1 MPVMTITSSIVAAV
15 LAILGVPLGVALGL
29 SCTVALLIFQPIPSF
44 ELIPQMMSVVTE
56 DFVLTAVPL
65 FVLAGVVME
74 KGGLGKRL
82 ISFINSLVGW
92 APGGLGVANI
102 IGSMVFGGCSGSSLA
117 DTACLGSILIP
128 RMVSEGY
135 DRNYA
140 GAVTATSS
148 TLAVVIPPSI
158 LLIVWAVI
166 AEQSAALLLV
176 GGFLPGILITLLLLV
191 PNYYISRKRNY
202 GKVAKFSYKEF
213 FKQLKPGIP
222 PMLAPIII
230 IGGIMTGF
238 FTPTEA
244 AGVAS
249 IYALLVTIFIYR
261 GLTINLLA
269 EILVDAGK
277 LTAGILFIVAA
288 SRLFTWIIAWEGVPR
303 LVSNLLLSITH
314 SPIVFLL
321 LVNVLLIFAGMVLD
335 VICALMVF
343 TPLLLPAAI
352 EIGVNPI
359 HLGVIMVGN
368 LAIGLV
374 TPPFGA
380 CLFSTA
386 AVGKMSIEGIVKESL
401 PFYGALIL
409 SLLLYTYIP
418 QIVLFLPNL
427 LFGR

>member
-1 MPVMTITSSIVAAV
+1 MPVMTITSAIVAGI
-15 LAILGVPLGVALGL
+15 LTILGVPLAVALGL
-29 SCTVALLIFQPIPSF
+29 SCTIALLVFQPIPSF

-56 DFVLTAVPL
+56 DFILTAVPL
-65 FVLAGVVME
+65 FILAGVVME
-74 KGGLGKRL
+74 RGGLGKKM
-82 ISFINSLVGW
+82 ISLINSLVGW

-128 RMVSEGY
+128 RMVDEGY
-135 DRNYA
+135 DRHYA

-166 AEQSAALLLV
+166 AEQSVALLLV
-176 GGFLPGILITLLLLV
+176 VGFLPCILITLFLLI
-191 PNYYISRKRNY
+191 PNYYISRKRKY
-202 GKVAKFSYKEF
+202 GRVTKFSYKTF
-213 FKQLKPGIP
+213 LKELKSGIP
-222 PMLAPIII
+222 PILAPVII

-249 IYALLVTIFIYR
+249 IYALLVTVFIYK
-261 GLTINLLA
+261 GLNINLLI
-269 EILVDAGK
+269 EILVEAGK

-303 LVSNLLLSITH
+303 LISNLLLSFTD

-321 LVNVLLIFAGMVLD
+321 LVNILLIFTGMVLD
-335 VICALMVF
+335 VICALMIF

-352 EIGVNPI
+352 AIGVDPI

-401 PFYGALIL
+401 PFYGVLIL

-427 LFGR
+427 FFGR

>member
-1 MPVMTITSSIVAAV
+1 MPIMTITSSLIAVV
-15 LAILGVPLGVALGL
+15 LAILGVSLGVALGL
-29 SCTVALLIFQPIPSF
+29 ACTIALLVFQPIPSF

-56 DFVLTAVPL
+56 DFILTAVPL
-65 FVLAGVVME
+65 FILAGVIME
-74 KGGLGKRL
+74 KGGLGQRMIWL
-82 ISFINSLVGW
+82 VNSLVGW
-92 APGGLGVANI
+92 MPGGLGAANI
-102 IGSMVFGGCSGSSLA
+102 VGSMVFGGCSGSSLA

-135 DRNYA
+135 DRNYS

-166 AEQSAALLLV
+166 AEQSVARLLV
-176 GGFLPGILITLLLLV
+176 GGFLPGVLITIFLLI
-191 PNYYISRKRNY
+191 PNHFISLKRNY
-202 GKVAKFSYKEF
+202 GKIVKFS
-213 FKQLKPGIP
+213 FKGFLKVLKSGILP
-222 PMLAPIII
+222 ILTPIII

-244 AGVAS
+244 AGVS
-249 IYALLVTIFIYR
+249 SVYALIVTVFIYR
-261 GLTINLLA
+261 GLTLNLFL
-269 EILVDAGK
+269 EILVEAGK

-288 SRLFTWIIAWEGVPR
+288 SRLFVWIIAWEDVPR
-303 LVSNLLLSITH
+303 LVSNFLLSITRN
-314 SPIVFLL
+314 PIIFLM
-321 LVNVLLIFAGMVLD
+321 LVNILLIFIGMFLD
-335 VICALMVF
+335 TICSIIVF
-343 TPLLLPAAI
+343 TPLILPAAI
-352 EIGVNPI
+352 EVGINPI

-386 AVGKMSIEGIVKESL
+386 VVGKMPIEGIVKESF

-418 QIVLFLPNL
+418 QLVLFLPNL
-427 LFGR
+427 FFGK

>member
-1 MPVMTITSSIVAAV
+1 MKINFSIV
-15 LAILGVPLGVALGL
+15 
-29 SCTVALLIFQPIPSF
+29 
-44 ELIPQMMSVVTE
+44 
-56 DFVLTAVPL
+56 
-65 FVLAGVVME
+65 
-74 KGGLGKRL
+74 L
-82 ISFINSLVGW
+82 ISS
-92 APGGLGVANI
+92 
-102 IGSMVFGGCSGSSLA
+102 
-117 DTACLGSILIP
+117 
-128 RMVSEGY
+128 Y
-135 DRNYA
+135 
-140 GAVTATSS
+140 
-148 TLAVVIPPSI
+148 
-158 LLIVWAVI
+158 
-166 AEQSAALLLV
+166 LLLYSIT
-176 GGFLPGILITLLLLV
+176 LKELKSGILPI
-191 PNYYISRKRNY
+191 
-202 GKVAKFSYKEF
+202 
-213 FKQLKPGIP
+213 
-222 PMLAPIII
+222 LAPVIIL
-230 IGGIMTGF
+230 GGIMTGF
-238 FTPTEA
+238 FTSTEA
-244 AGVAS
+244 ADVAS

-261 GLTINLLA
+261 GLTIKLLL

-303 LVSNLLLSITH
+303 LISNLLLSITN
-314 SPIVFLL
+314 SPVVFLL
-321 LVNVLLIFAGMVLD
+321 LVNILLIFSGMFLD

-386 AVGKMSIEGIVKESL
+386 AVGKMSIEGIVKESF

>member
-65 FVLAGVVME
+65 FILAGVVIE
-74 KGGLGKRL
+74 KGGLGQRL
-82 ISFINSLVGW
+82 ISFINSLVSW

-213 FKQLKPGIP
+213 FKQLKPGIL

-230 IGGIMTGF
+230 LGGIMTGF

-269 EILVDAGK
+269 AILVDAGK

>member
-1 MPVMTITSSIVAAV
+1 
-15 LAILGVPLGVALGL
+15 
-29 SCTVALLIFQPIPSF
+29 
-44 ELIPQMMSVVTE
+44 
-56 DFVLTAVPL
+56 
-65 FVLAGVVME
+65 
-74 KGGLGKRL
+74 
-82 ISFINSLVGW
+82 
-92 APGGLGVANI
+92 
-102 IGSMVFGGCSGSSLA
+102 
-117 DTACLGSILIP
+117 
-128 RMVSEGY
+128 MVSEGY

-303 LVSNLLLSITH
+303 IVSNLLLSITN

-343 TPLLLPAAI
+343 TPLILPAAI
-352 EIGVNPI
+352 AIGVNPI

-418 QIVLFLPNL
+418 QLVLFLPNL
-427 LFGR
+427 LFMK